1 MAPMPFIFLIAS
13 FAMISSIKLPKLKS
27 LEKWLNIFVFSN
39 VIFHTSQPSEISEV
53 LLFQA
58 ILYTVVGV
66 IAYAIKPPMA
76 ADLNIEEEEETVE
89 AIV

>member
-1 MAPMPFIFLIAS
+1 MKDAILNSLFFFFINILKGGNW
-13 FAMISSIKLPKLKS
+13 SILEPLK
-27 LEKWLNIFVFSN
+27 KF
-39 VIFHTSQPSEISEV
+39 PEV

-66 IAYAIKPPMA
+66 IAYAIKPPTA